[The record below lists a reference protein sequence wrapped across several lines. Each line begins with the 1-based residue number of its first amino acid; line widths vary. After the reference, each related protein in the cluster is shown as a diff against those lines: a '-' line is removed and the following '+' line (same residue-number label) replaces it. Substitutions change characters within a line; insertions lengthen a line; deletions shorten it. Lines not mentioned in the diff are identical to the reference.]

1 MSRNE
6 IVERVTGIVARE
18 ANVTLK
24 NMDLS
29 TRLESIDIDSLDM
42 IKVAGAIEKDFNVTI
57 VTAELMQMNTFGDI
71 VSGLESKLSLN

>member
-18 ANVTLK
+18 ANVTLE

-57 VTAELMQMNTFGDI
+57 VTTELLQMNTFGDI
-71 VSGLESKLSLN
+71 VIGLETKLALN

>member
-18 ANVTLK
+18 ANVTLE

-71 VSGLESKLSLN
+71 VSGLETKLSLN

>member
-18 ANVTLK
+18 ANVTLE

-57 VTAELMQMNTFGDI
+57 VTTELLQMNTFGDI
-71 VSGLESKLSLN
+71 VIGLESKLAVN

>member
-18 ANVTLK
+18 ANVTLE

-42 IKVAGAIEKDFNVTI
+42 IKVAGAIERDFNVTI
-57 VTAELMQMNTFGDI
+57 VTTELLQMNTFGDI
-71 VSGLESKLSLN
+71 VIGLESKLALN

>member
-18 ANVTLK
+18 ANVTLE

-57 VTAELMQMNTFGDI
+57 VTTELLQMNTFGDI
-71 VSGLESKLSLN
+71 VIGLESKLALN

>member
-18 ANVTLK
+18 ANVTLD

-71 VSGLESKLSLN
+71 VIGLESKLSLN

>member
-6 IVERVTGIVARE
+6 IVQRVTGIVARE
-18 ANVTLK
+18 ANVTLED
-24 NMDLS
+24 MDLS

-57 VTAELMQMNTFGDI
+57 VTTELLQMNTFGDI
-71 VSGLESKLSLN
+71 VIGLESKLALN